1 MGQIDSNLIK
11 LDGAYNV
18 RELGGY
24 KTIDGRKTRKGVFV
38 RSDGTGNLSLK
49 DIEILKGMGLKL
61 VIDLRSKDELN
72 MYPSKLE
79 NIEYVEYK
87 NVVMFDGIHSSILK
101 GAFPSSMGK
110 MYVSLLNSC
119 KDKYAYIFKKFANID
134 GLTLF
139 NCTAGKDRTGVL
151 AMLLLNLVNVSDETI
166 IDDYAVSEHNMKVA
180 DEKQKQSIKLRG
192 IKVPNYI
199 FQSNPKN
206 MEYTLNHFKSHYR
219 NSQNYLLECGVT
231 LKEIEIIK
239 NRFLE

>member
-1 MGQIDSNLIK
+1 MGQIDNHLIK

-24 KTIDGRKTRKGVFV
+24 ETIDGRRTRKGVFV

-79 NIEYVEYK
+79 NIESIEYK
-87 NVVMFDGIHSSILK
+87 NVVMFDGIHSSMLK

-151 AMLLLNLVNVSDETI
+151 AMLLLNLVDVSDETI
-166 IDDYAVSEHNMKVA
+166 IDDYAISEHNMKVA
-180 DEKQKQSIKLRG
+180 DKKQKQTIKLRG

-206 MEYTLNHFKSHYR
+206 MEYTLDYFKSHYR
-219 NSQNYLLECGVT
+219 NSQNYLLKCGLT
-231 LKEIEIIK
+231 LKEIETIK
-239 NRFLE
+239 NHFLE